1 MKIHLSLALVGLAIS
16 FALPT
21 LGQQTNTPDPQ
32 LRQQILAFVE
42 KFDPAFNNNDPAAT
56 AALYTDDAVL
66 VVPEGL
72 IYGRKAIK
80 EYYAD
85 FFGKVHFSNHRGT
98 LDQYSPH
105 MIGTSGNEMWAAGEW
120 SQTIVGPNIGVKGYW
135 SGIVVREGDAWK
147 FRLHAITPPPPPS
160 PEPAP
165 QSKASGEEIHMAKNY
180 EQRNFRDADQTLG
193 TSEHKVEVLNI
204 GGGTI
209 ARVTLSPGFK
219 FSDEQKKTG
228 GSPWCE
234 LRHAQYQVSGRLHIK
249 MKDGTEFEMGPG
261 DVTVFPEGHDAWVV
275 GSEPVVMIDWVDA
288 AKSSKK

>member
-1 MKIHLSLALVGLAIS
+1 AIS
-16 FALPT
+16 FALPI

-165 QSKASGEEIHMAKNY
+165 QSKASGEEIHMAKIY

>member
-1 MKIHLSLALVGLAIS
+1 
-16 FALPT
+16 
-21 LGQQTNTPDPQ
+21 
-32 LRQQILAFVE
+32 
-42 KFDPAFNNNDPAAT
+42 
-56 AALYTDDAVL
+56 
-66 VVPEGL
+66 
-72 IYGRKAIK
+72 
-80 EYYAD
+80 
-85 FFGKVHFSNHRGT
+85 
-98 LDQYSPH
+98 

-120 SQTIVGPNIGVKGYW
+120 SQTIVGPNIGVKGCW

-147 FRLHAITPPPPPS
+147 FRLHAITPPPPPPPPP

-165 QSKASGEEIHMAKNY
+165 QSKASREEIHMAKNY

-234 LRHAQYQVSGRLHIK
+234 LGHAQYQVSGRLHIK

-275 GSEPVVMIDWVDA
+275 GSEPVVMIDWADA